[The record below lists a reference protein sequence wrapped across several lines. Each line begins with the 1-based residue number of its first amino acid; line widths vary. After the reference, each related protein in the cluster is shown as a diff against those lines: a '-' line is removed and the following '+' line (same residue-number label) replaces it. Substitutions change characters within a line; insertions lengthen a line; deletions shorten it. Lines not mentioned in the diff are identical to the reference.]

1 MIVVEI
7 SCIAKEHT
15 ASNNILEIRH
25 ESITFMSMIHADLQL
40 LQARHHLSTII
51 ITFYFNL
58 YYIDQYSSCWVG
70 NVKLIA

>member
-15 ASNNILEIRH
+15 ASNNILE
-25 ESITFMSMIHADLQL
+25 TFVIMIHADLQL
-40 LQARHHLSTII
+40 LQARHHLPTII